1 MRTDRPHPCQ
11 RRRLGR
17 HGAALVLL
25 IAAGTGAFAQA
36 AQDAVV
42 FPDVTVSRR
51 HGLDPGTDLRRRDI
65 EPMLDLF
72 YSGDFGR
79 WRVLGEVSLSEDER
93 EIERLQLGW
102 LLDADN
108 TLWLG
113 RFHNPLGYWN
123 TQFHHGTY
131 LQTSISRPGIHEHEH
146 EDGALPTHLAGA
158 LWEGAYARDG
168 AEWRYAAA
176 LGAGPELHGTLD
188 PVNIFSPGAGR
199 HRLSATARLAYAPR
213 AHDAD
218 EAGLFIGSA
227 RLPGDGNPFTEVRQ
241 TVSGAYANWKL
252 GELRV
257 LGEAFFVHNRLEQ
270 SGGRSA
276 ASFASGYLQLEYLLG
291 QSWTPY
297 GRAEGSAGA
306 RDDAYLARFPLFV
319 QRRELVGLRYEL
331 TRRQALKFELSEAH
345 LLADSYRQATLQ
357 WSAVFP

>member
-1 MRTDRPHPCQ
+1 MISIMRTDRPHPCQ

-65 EPMLDLF
+65 EPLLDLF

-146 EDGALPTHLAGA
+146 EDGALPTQLAGA

-168 AEWRYAAA
+168 AEGRYAAA
-176 LGAGPELHGTLD
+176 LGAGPGGWGGGGGGGRGAAGPPRPRKHLPPRRG
-188 PVNIFSPGAGR
+188 PPGAER
-199 HRLSATARLAYAPR
+199 ARAARVR
-213 AHDAD
+213 A
-218 EAGLFIGSA
+218 A
-227 RLPGDGNPFTEVRQ
+227 R
-241 TVSGAYANWKL
+241 
-252 GELRV
+252 
-257 LGEAFFVHNRLEQ
+257 
-270 SGGRSA
+270 
-276 ASFASGYLQLEYLLG
+276 
-291 QSWTPY
+291 
-297 GRAEGSAGA
+297 A
-306 RDDAYLARFPLFV
+306 RR
-319 QRRELVGLRYEL
+319 G
-331 TRRQALKFELSEAH
+331 
-345 LLADSYRQATLQ
+345 
-357 WSAVFP
+357 

>member
-1 MRTDRPHPCQ
+1 MRTDCPHP

-25 IAAGTGAFAQA
+25 IAADTGALAQA
-36 AQDAVV
+36 AQDAIV
-42 FPDVTVSRR
+42 FPEVTMSRR

-65 EPMLDLF
+65 EPALDLF

-79 WRVLGEVSLSEDER
+79 WRMLGEVFLSDDES

-102 LLDADN
+102 SLDADN

-131 LQTSISRPGIHEHEH
+131 LQTSISRPGIHEY
-146 EDGALPTHLAGA
+146 EDEGGALPAHLAGA
-158 LWEGAYARDG
+158 LWEGAHARDG

-176 LGAGPELHGTLD
+176 LGAGPELRGTLD
-188 PVNIFSPGAGR
+188 PVNIFSPGEGR
-199 HRLSATARLAYAPR
+199 HRLGATARFAFAPR

-218 EAGLFIGSA
+218 EAGVFIGST

-257 LGEAFFVHNRLEQ
+257 LGEAFFVHTRLEQ

-291 QSWTPY
+291 QSWMLY

-345 LLADSYRQATLQ
+345 LFADSYRQATLQ
-357 WSAVFP
+357 WSAGFP